1 VINPDEAVERWGADT
16 FRTYLMFLGP
26 YEEGGDYRDAGI
38 SGVRRFLDRLYASA
52 RDATADGAP
61 DPLVLRKLHQ
71 TIKKVGDDVPR
82 LSYNTAVAAMMEYM
96 KTLRHAERAPHRDEV
111 LPLVQLAAPF
121 APHLAEELWERLGH
135 PASVFDAG
143 WPAFDPALAAEE
155 LATVAVQVNGKT
167 RGTVRLARDASQD
180 GAVAAAMAEASV
192 ARHVAGAVRKVVY
205 VPGRLL
211 NLVVG

>member
-1 VINPDEAVERWGADT
+1 
-16 FRTYLMFLGP
+16 MFLGP

-52 RDATADGAP
+52 RDAAADGAP

-96 KTLRHAERAPHRDEV
+96 KTLRHAERV
-111 LPLVQLAAPF
+111 AAPRRGAAARAARRAVRA
-121 APHLAEELWERLGH
+121 APRRGAVGAARPLGERVRRRVARVRRG
-135 PASVFDAG
+135 ARRRGAGDRGRAGERQDARHRA
-143 WPAFDPALAAEE
+143 PRPRR
-155 LATVAVQVNGKT
+155 VAG
-167 RGTVRLARDASQD
+167 R
-180 GAVAAAMAEASV
+180 AVAAAMAEASV
-192 ARHVAGAVRKVVY
+192 ARHVAGAVRKVIY